1 MSDYGHDLL
10 FGTFITP
17 QNQRPQDV
25 VELAQLTELAGLDLV
40 TFQDHPYQSTF
51 LDTWTLLSYVAAQ
64 TQRVRLSGNVL
75 DLPSRPP
82 AVLARAVASLDLLS
96 SGRVELAIGA
106 GRFWEAIEAMGGP
119 RRTPGEA
126 VEALGEA
133 IDIIRGIWDVS
144 APGGVRV
151 EGQHYRVSGA
161 MRGPRPAH
169 DISIWVGALKPRML
183 RLIGEKA
190 DGWLPGL
197 PWMTMDDVDASN
209 RIIDEAA
216 AAAGRDQRAIRRL
229 VNIAGVFT
237 TAKRGFLQGSPRQ
250 WVEELLPLVLEKGFT
265 AFILMEDDSRAIERW
280 GREVVPALREAVARE
295 RR

>member
-106 GRFWEAIEAMGGP
+106 GRFWDAIEAMGGP

-197 PWMTMDDVDASN
+197 PWMTMDDVDVSN

-216 AAAGRDQRAIRRL
+216 AAAGRDPRAIRRL
-229 VNIAGVFT
+229 VNIAGAFT
-237 TAKRGFLQGSPRQ
+237 TAKRGFLQGPPRQ

>member
-1 MSDYGHDLL
+1 M
-10 FGTFITP
+10 
-17 QNQRPQDV
+17 
-25 VELAQLTELAGLDLV
+25 
-40 TFQDHPYQSTF
+40 
-51 LDTWTLLSYVAAQ
+51 
-64 TQRVRLSGNVL
+64 
-75 DLPSRPP
+75 
-82 AVLARAVASLDLLS
+82 
-96 SGRVELAIGA
+96 
-106 GRFWEAIEAMGGP
+106 
-119 RRTPGEA
+119 
-126 VEALGEA
+126 EALGEA

-197 PWMTMDDVDASN
+197 PWMTMDDVDVSN

-216 AAAGRDQRAIRRL
+216 AAAGRDPRAIRRL
-229 VNIAGVFT
+229 VNIAGAFT
-237 TAKRGFLQGSPRQ
+237 TAKRGFLQGPPRQ

>member
-106 GRFWEAIEAMGGP
+106 GRFWDAIEAMGGP

-216 AAAGRDQRAIRRL
+216 AAAGRDPRAIRRL
-229 VNIAGVFT
+229 VNIAGAFT
-237 TAKRGFLQGSPRQ
+237 TAKRGFLQGPPRQ